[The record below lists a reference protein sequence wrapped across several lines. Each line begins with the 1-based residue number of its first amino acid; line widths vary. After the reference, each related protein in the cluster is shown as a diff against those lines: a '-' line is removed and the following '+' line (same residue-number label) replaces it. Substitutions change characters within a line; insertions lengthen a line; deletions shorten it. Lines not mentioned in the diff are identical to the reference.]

1 MSGMEP
7 VAGVIER
14 TGVLKDMPKVNYGT
28 THGEAKIYESRRSDS
43 IAELALA
50 LLMAQRALKP
60 AAKDAE
66 NPFFNSRYADLG
78 ACMDAVKEAYNAEN
92 ICIIQRPLDTDG
104 STICIETILLHTTGE
119 YISGI
124 LRLKPTK
131 ADPQGLGSCLTY
143 ARRYA
148 LGAITGLVTEEDDD
162 GNAASAAPPTP
173 IPVRPA
179 NLYKGNA
186 GTVPAPVPLRDVT
199 PPEEEDL
206 SWMDSAHV
214 GYLVSLT
221 KSKKLTTK
229 GQPFGD
235 ATFILSDST
244 QVTVTWFK
252 FSGGWTYE
260 TLARSVMGTEREVFF
275 TMTAP
280 SNPKYKPIL
289 EHFYVQDLPD
299 AAQ

>member
-1 MSGMEP
+1 MSGMTAVREEL
-7 VAGVIER
+7 G
-14 TGVLKDMPKVNYGT
+14 KMPMKIPTINELDARY
-28 THGEAKIYESRRSDS
+28 EARRSDS
-43 IAELALA
+43 IAALALA
-50 LLMAQRALKP
+50 LLMAQKNLKP
-60 AAKDAE
+60 ATKDTE
-66 NPFFNSRYADLG
+66 NPFFKSHYADLG
-78 ACMDAVKEAYNAEN
+78 ACMDAVKEAYNAED

-104 STICIETILLHTTGE
+104 TTICIETMLLHTSGE

-162 GNAASAAPPTP
+162 GNAASTPPPALGAPPKSPTP
-173 IPVRPA
+173 VPLRPSTPVHAPA
-179 NLYKGNA
+179 
-186 GTVPAPVPLRDVT
+186 PLRDVT

-206 SWMDSAHV
+206 SWLGTAQV

-235 ATFILSDST
+235 ATFSVEDGS
-244 QVTVTWFK
+244 QVTVTWFGG

-260 TLARSVMGTEREVFF
+260 TLARSVMGTDRVVSFA
-275 TMTAP
+275 TIAP
-280 SNPKYKPIL
+280 SNPKYKPTL
-289 EHFYVQDLPD
+289 EHLYVQDLSDP
-299 AAQ
+299 AE